1 MTVVEALGA
10 RVNDLLIWPALST
23 GVTAVMMLIGGM
35 RLIERRQARIRRGN
49 LRSRL
54 FK

>member
-1 MTVVEALGA
+1 MWPEIAGGLSAVIVFLAGGAFFAYEA
-10 RVNDLLIWPALST
+10 
-23 GVTAVMMLIGGM
+23 
-35 RLIERRQARIRRGN
+35 LIERRRVRIRRGN

>member
-1 MTVVEALGA
+1 MPA
-10 RVNDLLIWPALST
+10 RVGDMSDLLIWPAVSA
-23 GVTAVMMLIGGM
+23 GITAVMLLIGGV
-35 RLIERRQARIRRGN
+35 RLIERRHARIRRGN

>member
-1 MTVVEALGA
+1 MTLVEALG

-23 GVTAVMMLIGGM
+23 GVAVMMVLIWGM
-35 RLIERRQARIRRGN
+35 RLIERRRARIRRGN

>member
-1 MTVVEALGA
+1 MPA
-10 RVNDLLIWPALST
+10 RVGDMNELLIWPALSA
-23 GVTAVMMLIGGM
+23 GVTAVMMLIGGV
-35 RLIERRQARIRRGN
+35 RLIERRQACIRRGN

>member
-1 MTVVEALGA
+1 MVAVVEE
-10 RVNDLLIWPALST
+10 RVSAILIWPALSA
-23 GVTAVMMLIGGM
+23 GITAVMLLIGGW
-35 RLIERRQARIRRGN
+35 RLIERGRVRIRRGN

>member
-1 MTVVEALGA
+1 
-10 RVNDLLIWPALST
+10 
-23 GVTAVMMLIGGM
+23 VMLLIGGV

>member
-1 MTVVEALGA
+1 MAEAG
-10 RVNDLLIWPALST
+10 VSDLLIWPAVAGALFVV
-23 GVTAVMMLIGGM
+23 VTLIGSA
-35 RLIERRQARIRRGN
+35 RLIQRRRRRIRRGN

>member
-1 MTVVEALGA
+1 VAVEAE
-10 RVNDLLIWPALST
+10 RMSDFLIWPALSAC
-23 GVTAVMMLIGGM
+23 VTALMMLFVGV